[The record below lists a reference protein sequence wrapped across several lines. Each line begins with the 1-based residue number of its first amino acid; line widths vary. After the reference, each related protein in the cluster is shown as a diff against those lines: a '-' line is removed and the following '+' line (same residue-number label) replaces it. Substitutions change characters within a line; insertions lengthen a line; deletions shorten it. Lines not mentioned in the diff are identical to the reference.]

1 MWSVLRELRRSKSV
15 FSMKFYPL
23 LLQRFQLG
31 DLLLERRANASLLAC
46 GLVERGQLRQIA
58 TVTRVD
64 FREALAGLHQDA
76 LRFANFAMDRG
87 EMLLDRRH

>member
-1 MWSVLRELRRSKSV
+1 
-15 FSMKFYPL
+15 MKFYPL

-87 EMLLDRRH
+87 EVLLDRRH